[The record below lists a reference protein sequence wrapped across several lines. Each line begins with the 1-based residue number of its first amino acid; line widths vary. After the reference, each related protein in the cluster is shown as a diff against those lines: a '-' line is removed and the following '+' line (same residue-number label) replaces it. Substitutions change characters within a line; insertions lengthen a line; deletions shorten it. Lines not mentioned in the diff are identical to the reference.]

1 MEREDEAPGTST
13 AAGTG
18 AEGPSRDMHTTA
30 ELLHWIQDA
39 LGNAQTRARLLE
51 GEDLLELIRNG
62 LPPGIRNTVGL
73 VPEAAT
79 ADVGAVG
86 HPADTESEEVESSS
100 EITEAE
106 NSSETRTAEVG
117 SIVNWWEDNHGEW
130 EQEESSTS
138 RGSAVASVLAEY
150 VTAVSRIPLEVQR
163 QVGGESNRQED
174 TEPGRGEARTARIR
188 RIPARTSQSIT
199 ESTMLHMNGMSD
211 SVGVYLSACGHA
223 VHQECLDRYFS
234 SLLQRYFGWVGFASG

>member
-1 MEREDEAPGTST
+1 MGQVSTTAMILDYVLNWLLVSVCWLLMLQKSKLLDIAEKATPSWQRSSVPAFMEREDEALGTST

-18 AEGPSRDMHTTA
+18 AEGASRDMHTTA

-106 NSSETRTAEVG
+106 NSSETRTAEGPCSV
-117 SIVNWWEDNHGEW
+117 
-130 EQEESSTS
+130 
-138 RGSAVASVLAEY
+138 SA
-150 VTAVSRIPLEVQR
+150 
-163 QVGGESNRQED
+163 
-174 TEPGRGEARTARIR
+174 
-188 RIPARTSQSIT
+188 
-199 ESTMLHMNGMSD
+199 
-211 SVGVYLSACGHA
+211 
-223 VHQECLDRYFS
+223 
-234 SLLQRYFGWVGFASG
+234 

>member
-1 MEREDEAPGTST
+1 MDYAGVCLYLWQEGGNSYELGTCVQGSIVYW
-13 AAGTG
+13 
-18 AEGPSRDMHTTA
+18 SDV
-30 ELLHWIQDA
+30 LLS
-39 LGNAQTRARLLE
+39 
-51 GEDLLELIRNG
+51 
-62 LPPGIRNTVGL
+62 
-73 VPEAAT
+73 VP
-79 ADVGAVG
+79 
-86 HPADTESEEVESSS
+86 
-100 EITEAE
+100 
-106 NSSETRTAEVG
+106 VG

-163 QVGGESNRQED
+163 PVGGESNWQGD
-174 TEPGRGEARTARIR
+174 TEPGRGEARPARIR

-199 ESTMLHMNGMSD
+199 ESTILHTNGMSD